1 MNCDSNAYS
10 QIPHKLLQ
18 DCDRKPQKKQ
28 NKTKQNKT
36 KQNKTLQNYLSML
49 N

>member
-28 NKTKQNKT
+28 NKTKQNVAKLPFYAKLEVT
-36 KQNKTLQNYLSML
+36 IV
-49 N
+49 